1 MKKAKLT
8 YSKEFCWGPISG
20 WAGARKFAYSNQ
32 SFERGPAVVRHP
44 FLTSSKLWCQL
55 EIEYQNILLL
65 FSMPPELDQFTFVM
79 GMNPLPSGG
88 SLVKGQRLGRPNNH
102 WLSRLPAKAKS
113 RKFRLGLLKYIEES
127 NVVRDF
133 YDFYADKKLLLDV
146 EGFFDTYEE
155 AQRARGIYIQP
166 KH

>member
-1 MKKAKLT
+1 M
-8 YSKEFCWGPISG
+8 
-20 WAGARKFAYSNQ
+20 
-32 SFERGPAVVRHP
+32 
-44 FLTSSKLWCQL
+44 
-55 EIEYQNILLL
+55 
-65 FSMPPELDQFTFVM
+65 
-79 GMNPLPSGG
+79 
-88 SLVKGQRLGRPNNH
+88 KGQRLGRPNNH